1 MGRAWAVA
9 IVAALLPLCACKAE
23 LADGPADAAP
33 QSDSHMGL
41 LSDGPPDDT
50 VAPLGPWGAAAKI
63 PGADTAADE
72 DDATLSSNELEL
84 YFKKSN
90 GTDLDIYVMTRAST
104 TAAFG
109 APVNVTL
116 LNSASGEESPRL
128 SPDDLTLYFG
138 RAGDIYFATRPT
150 VAMPWS
156 AATLLASVSTTVYE
170 KWLTVCSGN
179 YFMISRLNGANGQ
192 DLYEGQLGSGPGN
205 V

>member
-128 SPDDLTLYFG
+128 SPDDLTMYFG
-138 RAGDIYFATRPT
+138 RAGDIYKSTRAATGSQ
-150 VAMPWS
+150 AWS
-156 AATLLASVSTTVYE
+156 APQPVGVLNTANNE
-170 KWLTVCSGN
+170 KWAAVCSNG
-179 YFMISRLNGANGQ
+179 YAIVSRANGANGQ
-192 DLYEGQLGSGPGN
+192 
-205 V
+205 